1 MVVGIV
7 RRWSPRSWNGLKCRW
22 RNCIRFSCR
31 NNSSL
36 RLNSL
41 GPLCLWQCFLFGHCG
56 VISKNAFQC
65 CQICNF
71 LILFENCIFSRY
83 EIWFLLF
90 CEYDEDALTG
100 KFSLE
105 RVGALDKAIKD
116 TSDDTFDDTIWQDTR
131 YNLIHRNRRQ
141 WHEMSDSVSRASATT
156 PEVWSQ
162 KAKSNCYS
170 VHCLPFSLLW
180 QVYPNQIIIVIL
192 PSRILG
198 VRVFINKE
206 VRLFPNIDPAG
217 RYLL

>member
-1 MVVGIV
+1 ML
-7 RRWSPRSWNGLKCRW
+7 PNLQ
-22 RNCIRFSCR
+22 FF
-31 NNSSL
+31 
-36 RLNSL
+36 NSL
-41 GPLCLWQCFLFGHCG
+41 WKLHFL
-56 VISKNAFQC
+56 
-65 CQICNF
+65 
-71 LILFENCIFSRY
+71 
-83 EIWFLLF
+83 EIWDMIFTVLWIWRGRSYW
-90 CEYDEDALTG
+90 EILTG
-100 KFSLE
+100 KSWS
-105 RVGALDKAIKD
+105 VGQ
-116 TSDDTFDDTIWQDTR
+116 SNQRHIWWHIWR
-131 YNLIHRNRRQ
+131 YNLTRHAIQLDTSESKTMTWNV
-141 WHEMSDSVSRASATT
+141 WFGIKSVLSATT

>member
-90 CEYDEDALTG
+90 CECDEDALTG

-141 WHEMSDSVSRASATT
+141 WHEMSDSVSRASC
-156 PEVWSQ
+156 PQLLQ
-162 KAKSNCYS
+162 KSGHKKLN
-170 VHCLPFSLLW
+170 P
-180 QVYPNQIIIVIL
+180 IVIQ
-192 PSRILG
+192 STASHFHCCDK
-198 VRVFINKE
+198 FIQIRSSSSFCHQE
-206 VRLFPNIDPAG
+206 YWVWGFS
-217 RYLL
+217 